1 MTVRTTRQVLKVF
14 LASPDDVT
22 AERTVAEEVVNALN
36 KVIGDRLGLQIA
48 LYKWEDAKPGAGRP
62 QSIINAAV
70 DDCDLFIGLLYER
83 WGRPTG
89 DYSSGFHE
97 EFDRAKKRWRI
108 GGEPEIWLTFKAP
121 RPGLLD
127 DPGDHLKRI
136 IEFREREKVLGE
148 VLFKE
153 VKDTA
158 DWKSKLYEWLLAHAL
173 DLAPRFASPV
183 LPRIAASSPEAPV
196 PSSSSPAGSD
206 EGAAIENEVLGQL
219 AKVSGSMARVVLSG
233 NLEFSV
239 DDANIL
245 TEFEIARLYLLSA
258 TWIGKRYTGDFLGVH
273 EVNLIYKYRADLR
286 PTIDELDQLFRT
298 ALHDAGDVVPGWYW
312 FSRHISGH
320 AKEML
325 LAIADENSD
334 AQLRVRALRML
345 RLAKI
350 EIKAEGWTSLP
361 LFDDSDS
368 VRLEALEYLGSMAD
382 ESAVP
387 ILEEIVSAETDSSVA
402 GSAAVDAMS
411 RIFARYD
418 PKRALLGL
426 ASGRQIASAE
436 LLSALKHSVKALDE
450 TGLLKAAE
458 DPIEGVRAFAVAELA
473 QRNKLPMSLARTLIA
488 DPSDEIKEIAF
499 LALAREGEQ
508 IELEK
513 VSEAFQGSHHY
524 LGGRPNPTETVVREV
539 YRKYS
544 TEQVERE
551 VDWYSVRGPIAYKA
565 LALDRAQE
573 VLGDVRSDLA
583 SDFERVRERSLA
595 RILTEIGVENVDR
608 FVERWKDLE
617 KYIRSTFTAAA
628 LSGLAAHAELSDAEV
643 ARKFLNDADIE
654 IQLASVQIISQFGE
668 ERDVSALLGIAKE
681 RWGLTKTVAASGAL
695 KLSPRPF
702 DVASELMRTDDS
714 ELAKIAFEW
723 LDAHDSE
730 ELRHFLK
737 GLLAHENEVYR
748 LRAVYWLSK
757 RLGIDELR
765 ELLGD
770 YLTRGKY
777 YYNVVTWRDRMVY
790 APSPL
795 VEMYSQELVTQF

>member
-350 EIKAEGWTSLP
+350 DIKAEGWTSLP

-411 RIFARYD
+411 LIFARYD

-524 LGGRPNPTETVVREV
+524 LGGGAPTRQ
-539 YRKYS
+539 R
-544 TEQVERE
+544 R
-551 VDWYSVRGPIAYKA
+551 
-565 LALDRAQE
+565 
-573 VLGDVRSDLA
+573 
-583 SDFERVRERSLA
+583 
-595 RILTEIGVENVDR
+595 
-608 FVERWKDLE
+608 
-617 KYIRSTFTAAA
+617 
-628 LSGLAAHAELSDAEV
+628 
-643 ARKFLNDADIE
+643 
-654 IQLASVQIISQFGE
+654 
-668 ERDVSALLGIAKE
+668 
-681 RWGLTKTVAASGAL
+681 
-695 KLSPRPF
+695 
-702 DVASELMRTDDS
+702 
-714 ELAKIAFEW
+714 
-723 LDAHDSE
+723 
-730 ELRHFLK
+730 
-737 GLLAHENEVYR
+737 
-748 LRAVYWLSK
+748 
-757 RLGIDELR
+757 
-765 ELLGD
+765 
-770 YLTRGKY
+770 
-777 YYNVVTWRDRMVY
+777 
-790 APSPL
+790 
-795 VEMYSQELVTQF
+795 